1 MDKLNEKYTVTKEN
15 FVTLINTI
23 ATKRRI
29 TTQLSVTDSD
39 FEIIKKLNKILLM
52 LKIAKMTIGNN
63 ILDAAISNLIL
74 IDKTKLTKDE
84 IEKLYIY
91 FYFYNNISDLEEIPT
106 EFSDQNLRWQF
117 IKIIQNDINL
127 LHRFTYI
134 DGNLYLNKK

>member
-52 LKIAKMTIGNN
+52 LKIAKMNIGNN
-63 ILDAAISNLIL
+63 ILDDAISNLIL

-106 EFSDQNLRWQF
+106 EFSEQNLRWQF

>member
-39 FEIIKKLNKILLM
+39 FEIIKKLDKILLM

-63 ILDAAISNLIL
+63 ILDDAISNLIL

-117 IKIIQNDINL
+117 NKIIQNDINL
-127 LHRFTYI
+127 IHRYTYI

>member
-52 LKIAKMTIGNN
+52 LKITKMTIGNN
-63 ILDAAISNLIL
+63 ILDDAISNLIL

>member
-63 ILDAAISNLIL
+63 ILDDAISNLIL

-134 DGNLYLNKK
+134 DGNLYLNIK

>member
-29 TTQLSVTDSD
+29 TTQLSETDSD

-52 LKIAKMTIGNN
+52 LKIAKMTIGIN
-63 ILDAAISNLIL
+63 ILDDAISNLIL
-74 IDKTKLTKDE
+74 IDKTKLTNDE

-91 FYFYNNISDLEEIPT
+91 FYFYNNISDLEEIPP
-106 EFSDQNLRWQF
+106 EFSEQNLRWQL
-117 IKIIQNDINL
+117 IKIIQNDVNL
-127 LHRFTYI
+127 IHRFTYI

>member
-63 ILDAAISNLIL
+63 ILDDAISNLIL

-117 IKIIQNDINL
+117 IKIIQNDIPSYDL
-127 LHRFTYI
+127 I
-134 DGNLYLNKK
+134 

>member
-29 TTQLSVTDSD
+29 TTQLSETDSD

-63 ILDAAISNLIL
+63 ILDDAISNLIL

>member
-63 ILDAAISNLIL
+63 ILDDAISNLIL

-106 EFSDQNLRWQF
+106 EFSDQNLRWQL

>member
-63 ILDAAISNLIL
+63 ILDDAISNLIL

-127 LHRFTYI
+127 LHHFTYI

>member
-15 FVTLINTI
+15 FVTLINII

-63 ILDAAISNLIL
+63 ILDDAITNLIL

>member
-29 TTQLSVTDSD
+29 TTQLSETDSD

-52 LKIAKMTIGNN
+52 LKIAKMTIGIN
-63 ILDAAISNLIL
+63 ILDDAISNLIL
-74 IDKTKLTKDE
+74 IDKTKLTNEE

-91 FYFYNNISDLEEIPT
+91 FYFYNNISDLEEIPP
-106 EFSDQNLRWQF
+106 EFSEQNLRWQL
-117 IKIIQNDINL
+117 IKIIQEDTNL
-127 LHRFTYI
+127 IHRFTYI

>member
-63 ILDAAISNLIL
+63 ILDDAISNLIL

-127 LHRFTYI
+127 LHRFTNI

>member
-39 FEIIKKLNKILLM
+39 CEIIKKLNKILLM

-63 ILDAAISNLIL
+63 ILDDAISNLIL

>member
-63 ILDAAISNLIL
+63 ILDDAISNLIL
-74 IDKTKLTKDE
+74 LDKTKLTKDE

>member
-63 ILDAAISNLIL
+63 ILDDAISNLIL

-127 LHRFTYI
+127 LHRCTYI
-134 DGNLYLNKK
+134 DGN

>member
-52 LKIAKMTIGNN
+52 LKRAKMTIGNN
-63 ILDAAISNLIL
+63 ILDDAISNLIL

>member
-63 ILDAAISNLIL
+63 ILDDAISNLIL

-91 FYFYNNISDLEEIPT
+91 FYFYNNISDLEEIPP
-106 EFSDQNLRWQF
+106 EFSEQNLRWQL
-117 IKIIQNDINL
+117 IKIIQEDINL
-127 LHRFTYI
+127 IHRFTYI

>member
-63 ILDAAISNLIL
+63 ILDDAISNLIL

-84 IEKLYIY
+84 I
-91 FYFYNNISDLEEIPT
+91 
-106 EFSDQNLRWQF
+106 
-117 IKIIQNDINL
+117 
-127 LHRFTYI
+127 
-134 DGNLYLNKK
+134 

>member
-63 ILDAAISNLIL
+63 ILDDAISNLIL

>member
-63 ILDAAISNLIL
+63 ILDDAISTLIL

>member
-63 ILDAAISNLIL
+63 ILDDAISNLIL

-117 IKIIQNDINL
+117 IKIIQNDIN
-127 LHRFTYI
+127 RFTYI

>member
-63 ILDAAISNLIL
+63 ILDDAISNLIL

-91 FYFYNNISDLEEIPT
+91 FYFYNDISDLEEIPT

>member
-29 TTQLSVTDSD
+29 TTQLSETDSD

-52 LKIAKMTIGNN
+52 LKIAKMTIGIN
-63 ILDAAISNLIL
+63 ILDDAISNLIL
-74 IDKTKLTKDE
+74 IDKTKLTNEE

-91 FYFYNNISDLEEIPT
+91 FYFYNNISDLEEIPA
-106 EFSDQNLRWQF
+106 EFSEQNLRWQL
-117 IKIIQNDINL
+117 IKIIQEDINL
-127 LHRFTYI
+127 IHRFTYI

>member
-29 TTQLSVTDSD
+29 TTQLSETDSD

-52 LKIAKMTIGNN
+52 LKIAKMTIGIN
-63 ILDAAISNLIL
+63 ILDDAISNLIL
-74 IDKTKLTKDE
+74 IDKTKLTIEE

-91 FYFYNNISDLEEIPT
+91 FYFYNNISDLEEIPP
-106 EFSDQNLRWQF
+106 EFSEQNLRWQL
-117 IKIIQNDINL
+117 IKIIQEDTNL
-127 LHRFTYI
+127 IHRFTYI

>member
-63 ILDAAISNLIL
+63 ILDDAISNLIL

-134 DGNLYLNKK
+134 DGNLY

>member
-63 ILDAAISNLIL
+63 ILDNAISNLIL

>member
-63 ILDAAISNLIL
+63 ILDDAISNLIL

-91 FYFYNNISDLEEIPT
+91 FYFYNNISDLDEIPT

>member
-39 FEIIKKLNKILLM
+39 FEIIKKFNKILLM

-63 ILDAAISNLIL
+63 ILDDAISNLIL

>member
-52 LKIAKMTIGNN
+52 LKRAKMTIGNN
-63 ILDAAISNLIL
+63 ILDDAISNLIL

-106 EFSDQNLRWQF
+106 EFSEQNLRWQF

>member
-29 TTQLSVTDSD
+29 TTQLSITDSD

-63 ILDAAISNLIL
+63 ILDDAISNLIL

>member
-29 TTQLSVTDSD
+29 TTQLSETDSD

-52 LKIAKMTIGNN
+52 LKIAKMTIGIN
-63 ILDAAISNLIL
+63 ILDDAISNLIL
-74 IDKTKLTKDE
+74 IDKTKLTNEE

-91 FYFYNNISDLEEIPT
+91 FYFYNNISDLEEIPP
-106 EFSDQNLRWQF
+106 EFSEQNLRWQL
-117 IKIIQNDINL
+117 IKIIQEDINL
-127 LHRFTYI
+127 IHRFTYI

>member
-63 ILDAAISNLIL
+63 ILDDAISNLIL

-127 LHRFTYI
+127 LHHFTCI

>member
-63 ILDAAISNLIL
+63 ILDDAISNLIL

-117 IKIIQNDINL
+117 IKIIQNDINR

>member
-63 ILDAAISNLIL
+63 ILDDAILNLIL

>member
-29 TTQLSVTDSD
+29 TTQLSVTDAD

-63 ILDAAISNLIL
+63 ILDDAISNLIL

>member
-63 ILDAAISNLIL
+63 ILDDAISNLIL

-127 LHRFTYI
+127 LHRYTYI

>member
-23 ATKRRI
+23 TIKRRI
-29 TTQLSVTDSD
+29 TTQLNITDSD

-52 LKIAKMTIGNN
+52 LKIAKMSIGIN
-63 ILDAAISNLIL
+63 ILDDAISNLIF
-74 IDKTKLTKDE
+74 IDKTKLSNDE

-91 FYFYNNISDLEEIPT
+91 FYFYNNISELDEIPN
-106 EFSDQNLRWQF
+106 EFNEPNLRWQF

-127 LHRFTYI
+127 ILSFTYI

>member
-29 TTQLSVTDSD
+29 TTQLSETDSD

-52 LKIAKMTIGNN
+52 LKIAKMTIGIN
-63 ILDAAISNLIL
+63 ILDDAISNLIL
-74 IDKTKLTKDE
+74 IDKTKLTNEE

-91 FYFYNNISDLEEIPT
+91 FYFYNNISDLEEIPP
-106 EFSDQNLRWQF
+106 EFNEQNLRWQL
-117 IKIIQNDINL
+117 IKIIQNDVNL
-127 LHRFTYI
+127 IHRFTYI

>member
-63 ILDAAISNLIL
+63 ILDDAISNLIL

-91 FYFYNNISDLEEIPT
+91 LYFYNNISDLEEIPT